1 MRSVSVC
8 RGGGLCSD
16 YTLMSQVDNSIHAYG
31 YSLEWNSKVTIGG
44 LRWDR
49 YDFDVL
55 SGLSRKLYL
64 AGLGGGCPLSNRNVN
79 DTNKLTV
86 KVHTIVSSL
95 L

>member
-1 MRSVSVC
+1 MFAGEVVC
-8 RGGGLCSD
+8 VVTI

-64 AGLGGGCPLSNRNVN
+64 AGLGGG
-79 DTNKLTV
+79 
-86 KVHTIVSSL
+86 VHSPTGM
-95 L
+95 